1 MSRRYRYYYQYFEPT
16 RPIETDKGIK
26 ARSQHGKFARN
37 WWAERWITA
46 LEGLMDTGRLR
57 RGRSYARSGQV
68 ISIEEKKSTVLARVQ
83 GSRAKPYKITIQL
96 QPLTDAQW
104 ERVIDE
110 MAGQAIFAAQLLAG
124 EMPPDIEQAFE
135 AAGVSLFPKTGGDL
149 VTDCSCPDWANP
161 CKHVA
166 ATHYILGEQFDEDPF
181 MIFRL
186 RGRTQEQILQAL
198 RARRAGDAAD
208 AEEAEPPEVVVP
220 LEEVLETFWQG
231 AEPLEP
237 FPIAIKPPAV
247 PLPLL
252 KRLGPPAFFGDRDL
266 AALLAPAYQAITDA
280 ALAQAYEAN
289 GDAETLGT
297 RSEETLA

>member
-1 MSRRYRYYYQYFEPT
+1 MSRRYRYYYEYFEPT
-16 RPIETDKGIK
+16 RPIETDEGIK
-26 ARSQHGKFARN
+26 ARSQRGKFAKN

-46 LEGLMDTGRLR
+46 LEQLVDAGRLR

-68 ISIEEKKSTVLARVQ
+68 ISIEEKQGTVSARVQ

-135 AAGVSLFPKTGGDL
+135 AVGVSLFPKTGGDL

-198 RARRAGDAAD
+198 RARRAGAA
-208 AEEAEPPEVVVP
+208 AEAEDEEPPEVVVP
-220 LEEVLETFWQG
+220 LDELLEAFWHG

-237 FPIAIKPPAV
+237 FPTAIKSPTV

-252 KRLGPPAFFGDRDL
+252 KRLGPPAFLPDREL
-266 AALLAPAYQAITDA
+266 ATLLAPAYQALTNA
-280 ALAQAYEAN
+280 ALAQAYETN
-289 GDAETLGT
+289 GDTEIDPG
-297 RSEETLA
+297 E

>member
-1 MSRRYRYYYQYFEPT
+1 MSRRYRYYYEYFEPT
-16 RPIETDKGIK
+16 RPIETDEGLK
-26 ARSQHGKFARN
+26 ARSQHGKFAKN

-46 LEGLMDTGRLR
+46 LEGLVDAGRLR

-68 ISIEEKKSTVLARVQ
+68 LSIEEKKGTVAARVQ
-83 GSRAKPYKITIQL
+83 GSRARPYKISIQL

-135 AAGVSLFPKTGGDL
+135 AAGVSLFPETGGDL

-220 LEEVLETFWQG
+220 LDELLETFWQG

-237 FPIAIKPPAV
+237 FPTAIKPPAV

-252 KRLGPPAFFGDRDL
+252 KRLGPPAFFPDRDL
-266 AALLAPAYQAITDA
+266 AALLAPAYQALTDA

-289 GDAETLGT
+289 GDAETP
-297 RSEETLA
+297 